1 MNLQENIHR
10 IQSMMGVIIEN
21 DGPSKI
27 NKMINQIGL
36 GSTIKFFGGYKNFK
50 KVYGED
56 ISKEDKIYFINQSI
70 NEKTREDHRD
80 FVNPLDYLDKD
91 LYYYYDTKETQVMSK
106 FYVGYVIINIYR
118 MQGWTSVFDEA
129 IGVPYEELTEDGL
142 NKVFK
147 SILEII

>member
-27 NKMINQIGL
+27 DKMINQIGL
-36 GSTIKFFGGYKNFK
+36 GGTIKFFGGYKNFK
-50 KVYGED
+50 EVYGED